1 MSCRLLHLDGRPA
14 FFGFGSSASSK
25 AHRPSVRSN
34 RLVTGTLATRSPE
47 DRTSWSKNHLPET
60 SPHIDHR
67 HTDHQVS
74 VRLLKHGLVPFRPTS
89 GKLWPPDSGLATTS
103 PKLSRSPRSWPVGR
117 FPRS

>member
-14 FFGFGSSASSK
+14 FFGLGSSASSK
-25 AHRPSVRSN
+25 AHCPSVRSN

-67 HTDHQVS
+67 HTQHQVS
-74 VRLLKHGLVPFRPTS
+74 VRLLKHGLDRVV
-89 GKLWPPDSGLATTS
+89 D
-103 PKLSRSPRSWPVGR
+103 RSSVLCRWEVSNETAM
-117 FPRS
+117 

>member
-14 FFGFGSSASSK
+14 FFGLGSSASST
-25 AHRPSVRSN
+25 AHCPSVRSN

-67 HTDHQVS
+67 HTEHQVS
-74 VRLLKHGLVPFRPTS
+74 VRLLKHGLARVHEVDALAVA
-89 GKLWPPDSGLATTS
+89 KLDRLT
-103 PKLSRSPRSWPVGR
+103 RSLV
-117 FPRS
+117 